1 MTSGVRKQTNLRND
15 VRRDWKWADTY
26 LEDIAN
32 ILKANAG
39 RLIAIKVAPM
49 TSDLEQAT
57 DLVVSIE
64 GGDVA
69 VRIRRDCK
77 YRDLTIRAWRRSG
90 TKTEIDKIRAG
101 FGRWYL
107 YAWTGSKGKIIDWIL
122 VDLNKF
128 RNSGV
133 LNDNR
138 RVIPNPDRRTGFKAY
153 TINELLKN
161 NCLIA
166 RRQK

>member
-1 MTSGVRKQTNLRND
+1 MVLTNGVKKQTNLRAD
-15 VRRDWKWADTY
+15 VRRDWTWADRY
-26 LEDIAN
+26 LKDIAR

-49 TSDLEQAT
+49 TNDLEQAT
-57 DLVVSIE
+57 DLVISIE

-69 VRIRRDCK
+69 VRVRRDCK

-90 TKTEIDKIRAG
+90 TKTEIDKISSG

-107 YAWTGSKGKIIDWIL
+107 YAWTDSKGKIVDWIL
-122 VDLNKF
+122 VDLDKF
-128 RNSGV
+128 RNSG
-133 LNDNR
+133 LLEDNR
-138 RVIPNPDRRTGFKAY
+138 RIIPNPDKRTGFKVY
-153 TINELLKN
+153 TINELSKN

-166 RRQK
+166 RA